1 MALTVLHDG
10 AALDNFTKEGDYV
23 VTNPAELLPGT
34 YVVTIRKG
42 MDSGGVGF
50 TTQHCTAVTSGLN
63 ITRIV
68 DAGDYADDKYWA

>member
-34 YVVTIRKG
+34 YVVTINFCATGTACVSWQGKSRLLV
-42 MDSGGVGF
+42 DS
-50 TTQHCTAVTSGLN
+50 
-63 ITRIV
+63 
-68 DAGDYADDKYWA
+68 